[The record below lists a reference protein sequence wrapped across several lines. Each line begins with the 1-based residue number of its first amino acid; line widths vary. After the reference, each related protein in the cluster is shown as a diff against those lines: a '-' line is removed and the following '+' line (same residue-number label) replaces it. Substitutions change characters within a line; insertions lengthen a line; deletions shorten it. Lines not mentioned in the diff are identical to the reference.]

1 MLGLKLIHVS
11 KRGPLV
17 KESTEAYFIGKINQ
31 HLLKLPLKSN
41 GSLAKLNLLC
51 KEVTDHQQ
59 TQCWHPHRWQITF
72 YLTNI
77 YNLMWFVNNGK
88 KTGEA
93 AADDLKFEIIK
104 SPQSG
109 VTLCFQFISAASD
122 GASDAATTFASHVK
136 TVSAKP

>member
-17 KESTEAYFIGKINQ
+17 KKSTEAYFIGEINLR
-31 HLLKLPLKSN
+31 LLKLPLKSN
-41 GSLAKLNLLC
+41 SSLAKLNFLY

-59 TQCWHPHRWQITF
+59 TQCWHPHIWQITF

-77 YNLMWFVNNGK
+77 YNLMWFVNNGN

-109 VTLCFQFISAASD
+109 VTLCFQFISAASA
-122 GASDAATTFASHVK
+122 ASTTFASHVK